1 MASPSNPRISAVNPR
16 QLPLPSRTSPMP
28 RALSAATAAVLTSAP
43 SSLTLDQPRFDL
55 GFDKVQGRMDS
66 FLSNLSQTIVRG
78 RQRFMNDKNDYLQQL
93 NQLQE
98 TQKRIES
105 EIKIYLN
112 RVDELTQQRSAQQRE
127 ILESKES
134 IENFTQ
140 TKHQMERFRDSLKQN
155 INEIHT
161 IIQAKK
167 EEQRKDREILDKQIA
182 HIDPE
187 LLFWEKML
195 GLRIEGVT
203 EDVLRFRFTNID
215 AENME
220 KPFIFTLDLSKQ
232 EYLITKCSPL
242 LQKPIISQILK
253 NLNESHRFDIFLKQM
268 WRAFKD
274 HAAGQVGRSV
284 R

>member
-1 MASPSNPRISAVNPR
+1 
-16 QLPLPSRTSPMP
+16 
-28 RALSAATAAVLTSAP
+28 
-43 SSLTLDQPRFDL
+43 
-55 GFDKVQGRMDS
+55 
-66 FLSNLSQTIVRG
+66 
-78 RQRFMNDKNDYLQQL
+78 
-93 NQLQE
+93 
-98 TQKRIES
+98 
-105 EIKIYLN
+105 
-112 RVDELTQQRSAQQRE
+112 
-127 ILESKES
+127 
-134 IENFTQ
+134 
-140 TKHQMERFRDSLKQN
+140 MERFRDSLKQN

-167 EEQRKDREILDKQIA
+167 EGMLINISYWQSGFSLTINLFYNLEQRKDREILDKQIA